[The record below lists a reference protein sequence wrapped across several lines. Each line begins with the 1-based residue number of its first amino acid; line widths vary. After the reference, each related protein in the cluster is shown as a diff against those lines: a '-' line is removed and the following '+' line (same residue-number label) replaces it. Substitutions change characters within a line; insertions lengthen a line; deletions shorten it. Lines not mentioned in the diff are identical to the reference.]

1 MTMRFDRRNSKKVFT
16 QTLAALYPDADSYE
30 KLLTV
35 CRKLHLPESDCQ
47 EVFRRMVFNILANN
61 TDDHNK
67 NFSFIMSEDGTW
79 SLAPAYDLTYV
90 LDLGGN
96 LPNEDHCLFM
106 RAKLRNFSREDAVA
120 FAHDNGIQRPDAII
134 REVAEALKQ
143 FRPTAEKNGVGAR
156 WVGRVES
163 TILDHLSAWGEYDK
177 PTESI
182 STEVNGHKISDIR
195 IEQTYKGNYHLM
207 ANIDGVQRKFVIGKN
222 KEEYAEIE
230 RTSIA
235 NITSNRLIEM
245 AKRFFSSTLGLK

>member
-1 MTMRFDRRNSKKVFT
+1 MVHLCRQCERIEHSCPFGSLMRTEEERAPSGHGEVAVHPFDEIVVKCSVPS
-16 QTLAALYPDADSYE
+16 LEDADH
-30 KLLTV
+30 
-35 CRKLHLPESDCQ
+35 RLPFFV
-47 EVFRRMVFNILANN
+47 EVAGGIGIR
-61 TDDHNK
+61 
-67 NFSFIMSEDGTW
+67 
-79 SLAPAYDLTYV
+79 LTYV

-106 RAKLRNFSREDAVA
+106 RAKLSNFSREDAVA

-134 REVAEALKQ
+134 REVSEALKQ

-195 IEQTYKGNYHLM
+195 IEQTYKGNYHLI
-207 ANIDGVQRKFVIGKN
+207 ANIDGAERKFVIGKN
-222 KEEYAEIE
+222 IKEYAEIE
-230 RTSIA
+230 RTGIA
-235 NITSNRLIEM
+235 NITSDRLIEM
-245 AKRFFSSTLGLK
+245 AKRFFSSTLDKK

>member
-163 TILDHLSAWGEYDK
+163 TILDHLGRSCG
-177 PTESI
+177 
-182 STEVNGHKISDIR
+182 V
-195 IEQTYKGNYHLM
+195 YHP
-207 ANIDGVQRKFVIGKN
+207 R
-222 KEEYAEIE
+222 
-230 RTSIA
+230 
-235 NITSNRLIEM
+235 
-245 AKRFFSSTLGLK
+245 SSECMG